1 MKKYLIIAVLLLSNN
16 IFAQVEVVST
26 FIEKWDNSKDYL
38 LAVAEAMP
46 EDKYDYKPAEREMSF
61 REQLFHIQDNMNWL
75 GTTHFSGEKYVKKE
89 AVKGLSKAQI
99 IQEIKASFDKAK
111 AFVQNTNDIELSQK
125 VDFFGWSK
133 IKITNTQLDARS
145 CYPSQSANF
154 SIFEPEWNST
164 TQVCWLVIL
173 QFRYLQL
180 KKLT

>member
-1 MKKYLIIAVLLLSNN
+1 MKKYLIIEVLLLSNN

-38 LAVAEAMP
+38 VAVAEAMP

-75 GTTHFSGEKYVKKE
+75 STTHFSGEKYVKKE
-89 AVKGLSKAQI
+89 AVKGLSKAQM

-125 VDFFGWSK
+125 VDFFAGPKSKLQILNLMQDHVTHHRAQILVYLNLNGIQPPKYIGW
-133 IKITNTQLDARS
+133 
-145 CYPSQSANF
+145 
-154 SIFEPEWNST
+154 
-164 TQVCWLVIL
+164 
-173 QFRYLQL
+173 
-180 KKLT
+180 

>member
-89 AVKGLSKAQI
+89 AVKGLSKAQM

-125 VDFFGWSK
+125 VDFFAGPKSKLQILNLMQDHVTHHRAQILVYLNLNGIQPPKYVGW
-133 IKITNTQLDARS
+133 
-145 CYPSQSANF
+145 
-154 SIFEPEWNST
+154 
-164 TQVCWLVIL
+164 
-173 QFRYLQL
+173 
-180 KKLT
+180 

>member
-125 VDFFGWSK
+125 VDFFAGPKSKLQILNLMQDHVTHHRAQILVYLNLNGIQPPKYVGW
-133 IKITNTQLDARS
+133 
-145 CYPSQSANF
+145 
-154 SIFEPEWNST
+154 
-164 TQVCWLVIL
+164 
-173 QFRYLQL
+173 
-180 KKLT
+180 

>member
-38 LAVAEAMP
+38 VAVAEAMP

-75 GTTHFSGEKYVKKE
+75 GTTHFSGEKYVKKK
-89 AVKGLSKAQI
+89 AVKGLSKAQM

-111 AFVQNTNDIELSQK
+111 AFVQKTNDAELSQK
-125 VDFFGWSK
+125 VDFFAGPKSKLQILNLMQDHVTHHRAQILVYLNLNGIQPPKYVGW
-133 IKITNTQLDARS
+133 
-145 CYPSQSANF
+145 
-154 SIFEPEWNST
+154 
-164 TQVCWLVIL
+164 
-173 QFRYLQL
+173 
-180 KKLT
+180 

>member
-1 MKKYLIIAVLLLSNN
+1 MKKYLIIAVLLLSNS

-38 LAVAEAMP
+38 VAVAEAMP

-89 AVKGLSKAQI
+89 AVKGLSKAQM

-111 AFVQNTNDIELSQK
+111 AFVQKTNDIELSQK
-125 VDFFGWSK
+125 VDFFAGPKSKLQILNLMQDHVTHHRAQILVYLNLNGIQPPKYVGW
-133 IKITNTQLDARS
+133 
-145 CYPSQSANF
+145 
-154 SIFEPEWNST
+154 
-164 TQVCWLVIL
+164 
-173 QFRYLQL
+173 
-180 KKLT
+180 

>member
-38 LAVAEAMP
+38 VAVAEAMP

-89 AVKGLSKAQI
+89 AVKGLSKAQM

-111 AFVQNTNDIELSQK
+111 AFVQKTNDIELSQK
-125 VDFFGWSK
+125 VDFFAGPKSKLQILNLMQDHVTHHRAQILVYLNLNGIQPPKYVGW
-133 IKITNTQLDARS
+133 
-145 CYPSQSANF
+145 
-154 SIFEPEWNST
+154 
-164 TQVCWLVIL
+164 
-173 QFRYLQL
+173 
-180 KKLT
+180 

>member
-38 LAVAEAMP
+38 VAVAEAMP

-89 AVKGLSKAQI
+89 AVKGLSKTQM

-111 AFVQNTNDIELSQK
+111 AFVQKTNDIELSEK
-125 VDFFGWSK
+125 VDFFAGPKSKLQILNLMQDHVTHHRAQILVYLNLNGIQPPKYIGW
-133 IKITNTQLDARS
+133 
-145 CYPSQSANF
+145 
-154 SIFEPEWNST
+154 
-164 TQVCWLVIL
+164 
-173 QFRYLQL
+173 
-180 KKLT
+180 

>member
-1 MKKYLIIAVLLLSNN
+1 MKKHLIIAVLLLSNN

-38 LAVAEAMP
+38 VAVAEAMP

-89 AVKGLSKAQI
+89 AVKGLSKAQM

-111 AFVQNTNDIELSQK
+111 TFVQKTNDIELSQK
-125 VDFFGWSK
+125 VDFFAGPKSKLQILNLMQDHVTHHRAQILVYLNLNGIQPPKYVGW
-133 IKITNTQLDARS
+133 
-145 CYPSQSANF
+145 
-154 SIFEPEWNST
+154 
-164 TQVCWLVIL
+164 
-173 QFRYLQL
+173 
-180 KKLT
+180 

>member
-89 AVKGLSKAQI
+89 AVKGLSKAQM

-111 AFVQNTNDIELSQK
+111 AFVQKTNDIELSQK
-125 VDFFGWSK
+125 VDFFAGPKSKLQILNLMQDHVTHHRAQILVYLNLNGIQPPKYVGW
-133 IKITNTQLDARS
+133 
-145 CYPSQSANF
+145 
-154 SIFEPEWNST
+154 
-164 TQVCWLVIL
+164 
-173 QFRYLQL
+173 
-180 KKLT
+180 

>member
-1 MKKYLIIAVLLLSNN
+1 MKKYLIIAVLLLSNS

-38 LAVAEAMP
+38 VAVAEAMP

-125 VDFFGWSK
+125 VDFFAGPKSKLQILNLMQDHVTHHRAQILVYLNLNQIQPPKYIGW
-133 IKITNTQLDARS
+133 
-145 CYPSQSANF
+145 
-154 SIFEPEWNST
+154 
-164 TQVCWLVIL
+164 
-173 QFRYLQL
+173 
-180 KKLT
+180 

>member
-89 AVKGLSKAQI
+89 AVKGLSKAQM

-111 AFVQNTNDIELSQK
+111 AFVQKTNDTELSQK
-125 VDFFGWSK
+125 VDFFAGPKSKLQILNLMQDHVTHHRAQILVYLNLNGIQPPKYVGW
-133 IKITNTQLDARS
+133 
-145 CYPSQSANF
+145 
-154 SIFEPEWNST
+154 
-164 TQVCWLVIL
+164 
-173 QFRYLQL
+173 
-180 KKLT
+180 